1 MSRKNTSQ
9 FIPIVEERLGYEF
22 ANKQLLLE
30 ALTHK
35 SYYHENKE
43 GVSQHNERL
52 EFLGDSVIGLVVV
65 EYLFLHK
72 SSYTESVLA
81 KIKSYIV
88 SEPVFAEIAASL
100 SLGECLLLGKGE
112 KSTGGRTKK
121 SILANTFEAVAGA
134 VYLDG
139 GFELARDII
148 RGLFRERIETAIESS
163 QFFDYKTELQ
173 EKTQM
178 LYGKL
183 PEYQVISQMGVEHQ
197 RVFTVAVYLNGKL
210 LGTASGRRKKEAET
224 LAAKEALVN
233 MAGSAVIDKVDVDP
247 EILLPQ

>member
-1 MSRKNTSQ
+1 MSCKNSSHYLSVIEQ
-9 FIPIVEERLGYEF
+9 RLGYAF
-22 ANKQLLLE
+22 ANRQLLLE

-43 GVSQHNERL
+43 GASQHNERL

-65 EYLFLHK
+65 EYLFLHT

-100 SLGECLLLGKGE
+100 SLGEFLLLGKGE
-112 KSTGGRTKK
+112 KSTGGRAKK
-121 SILANTFEAVAGA
+121 SILADAFEAVAGA

-139 GFELARDII
+139 GFERARDIV
-148 RGLFRERIETAIESS
+148 RGLFSERIETALVSG

-173 EKTQM
+173 ERTQM
-178 LYGKL
+178 AYGKL
-183 PEYQVISQMGVEHQ
+183 PEYRVISQLGEEHQ
-197 RVFTVAVYLNGKL
+197 RIFTVAVSLNGRL

-224 LAAKEALVN
+224 LAAKEALEKLQ
-233 MAGSAVIDKVDVDP
+233 D
-247 EILLPQ
+247 QR